1 LDRAIKS
8 RRPAAEQRLRFA
20 LVRSSAMGACYSAT
34 GEAVIASEQEGPSPG
49 LPVRKLPSL
58 MPRREVKAGGIG
70 RAQFIIDRPGK
81 ILNAYEMEKGKL
93 GEGSYGSVCRAT
105 HKATKAVRAIKTI
118 PKAKLRN
125 VDRVKREIA
134 IMKMM
139 DHPGIIKLYETFEDS
154 QKIYLS
160 MEICS
165 GGELF
170 ERIVRDGHFSEPQAA
185 AVMQQV
191 LRAICYMH
199 RQGVAHRD
207 LKPENFL
214 LQNQD
219 PIANNVVKI
228 IDFGLSAKCE
238 AGKPMKTR
246 AGSPYY
252 VAPEVLSSVYDNK
265 CDLWSVGVILYIM
278 LCGYPPFQGRN
289 DAEVLQKVSLGVYD
303 FRPQDWKCV
312 SDDAKVLV
320 TCLMKKPPADRFS
333 AEQALRH
340 TWIAHKAP
348 KAPAVTLEE
357 GLVDKLRDF
366 RLRSKFMKAALHVI
380 AGQLDETR
388 IRGLRDI
395 FVKLDANGD
404 GLITLSELRR
414 GLHQACIQ
422 IPRPDVEDIMDS
434 VDCDGSGEIDYTEFL
449 AATLE
454 KQQYMDEDACWNAFS
469 LFDLNCDGKI
479 TSSELKQMLDKTS
492 TRSAVELVKEVDVNN
507 DGYVDFQEFR
517 KMMGKTARSLPRVP
531 GVQGSRGA
539 A

>member
-1 LDRAIKS
+1 
-8 RRPAAEQRLRFA
+8 
-20 LVRSSAMGACYSAT
+20 MGACYST
-34 GEAVIASEQEGPSPG
+34 GGEAMIASEHESPSPG
-49 LPVRKLPSL
+49 PSLRKLPSL
-58 MPRREVKAGGIG
+58 MPRRDVKEGGIG
-70 RAQFIIDRPGK
+70 RAQFIIDRSGK
-81 ILNAYEMEKGKL
+81 ILDSYAMDKRKL

-154 QKIYLS
+154 RNIYLS

-170 ERIVRDGHFSEPQAA
+170 ERIVRDGRFSEPQAA

-199 RQGVAHRD
+199 KQGVAHRD

-214 LQNQD
+214 LQTQD
-219 PIANNVVKI
+219 PIVDNVVKI
-228 IDFGLSAKCE
+228 IDFGLSGKFE
-238 AGKPMKTR
+238 AGTPMKTR

-252 VAPEVLSSVYDNK
+252 VAPEVLSSAYDNK

-278 LCGYPPFQGRN
+278 LCGYPPFQGKN
-289 DAEVLQKVSLGVYD
+289 DAEVLQKVSSGFYE
-303 FRPQDWKCV
+303 FRSQDWRYV

-320 TCLMKKPPADRFS
+320 TCLMKKSSADRFS

-340 TWIAHKAP
+340 VWIAHKAP
-348 KAPAVTLEE
+348 KAPAVALQE
-357 GLVDKLRDF
+357 GMVSKLREF
-366 RLRSKFMKAALHVI
+366 RLRSKFMKASLHVI
-380 AGQLDETR
+380 ASQLDETQ

-404 GLITLSELRR
+404 GLITHSELRR
-414 GLHQACIQ
+414 GLQQASIQ
-422 IPRPDVEDIMDS
+422 IPRPEVEEIMDS

-449 AATLE
+449 AATIE
-454 KQQYMDEDACWNAFS
+454 KQQYIQEDVCWNAFN

-492 TRSAVELVKEVDVNN
+492 TRSADELVREVDANN
-507 DGYVDFQEFR
+507 DGSVDFQEFM
-517 KMMGKTARSLPRVP
+517 KMMRGSKVLPGNAP
-531 GVQGSRGA
+531 
-539 A
+539 